1 MVDVRLQ
8 AWRDSV
14 FDVAFDV
21 LRRANTPE
29 MMIHLGGPESEEKL
43 ADRQRRYLALG
54 EPGAGQMSVITVDGA
69 PAGVVGYW
77 EDEWQGEGGYEAG
90 WSVLPEF
97 QGRGVAGAAL
107 ALVIADARQALRDLT
122 PQHLTPQ
129 HPTPH
134 HLTRQHLPPRHRTLR
149 AFPSIHNAASNAVCR
164 KAAMILA
171 GECDF
176 EYPKGNPIRCNHWYL
191 EL

>member
-8 AWRDSV
+8 AWSEAA
-14 FDVAFDV
+14 FDVALDV

-29 MMIHLGGPESEEKL
+29 MMTHLGGPESEEKL
-43 ADRQRRYLALG
+43 ADRQRRYLVLD
-54 EPGAGQMSVITVDGA
+54 EPGAGQMFVITVDGA

-77 EDEWQGEGGYEAG
+77 EHEWQSEGAYEAG

-107 ALVIADARQALRDLT
+107 RLVIADARRA
-122 PQHLTPQ
+122 
-129 HPTPH
+129 
-134 HLTRQHLPPRHRTLR
+134 PRHRTLR
-149 AFPSIHNAASNAVCR
+149 AFPSVHNAASNAVCR
-164 KAAMILA
+164 KARMTLA

-176 EYPKGNPIRCNHWYL
+176 EYPKGTPMRCNYWYL